1 MPELPEVETI
11 VRGLQHRSVGQK
23 IVRVKVSLPKIIRGD
38 KERFVSL
45 IEGASI
51 EEVRRQGKIIILGL
65 SNGMSILVHL
75 KLTGQLLYI
84 SQDVP
89 ADRHTHLV
97 FSLSGGEE
105 LRYVDLRQFGY
116 FLLTETS
123 EIFHL
128 PQLSALGPDPLKIS
142 LDEFK
147 GLISKRSGRI
157 KSLLLNQSFLAGI
170 GNIYADEILHLSGI
184 HPLQQAHIL
193 SESKIKRLHQAIREV
208 LARTIKYRGSSV
220 SDYLDLAG
228 QEGNYQRFHQVYQ
241 REGKPCLT
249 CQAKIARLK
258 IGNRSSYFCPNCQS

>member
-1 MPELPEVETI
+1 MPELPEIETI
-11 VRGLQHRSVGQK
+11 VRGLQQQIVGQK
-23 IVRVKVSLPKIIRGD
+23 IVRVKVNLAKIVRGD
-38 KERFVSL
+38 KERFASL

-51 EEVRRQGKIIILGL
+51 FEVRRQGKIIILGL

-75 KLTGQLLYI
+75 KLTGQLHCTLPEK
-84 SQDVP
+84 P
-89 ADRHTHLV
+89 AIKHTHLV
-97 FSLSGGEE
+97 FDLSGGEE

-116 FLLTETS
+116 FLLTKTS
-123 EIFHL
+123 EISHL

-184 HPLQQAHIL
+184 HPLQPAHLL
-193 SESKIKRLHQAIREV
+193 SEPKIKRLHQAIREV
-208 LARTIKYRGSSV
+208 LTRAIEYRGSSV
-220 SDYLDLAG
+220 SDYLDSNG
-228 QEGNYQRFHQVYQ
+228 QEGSYQRFHRVYR
-241 REGKPCLT
+241 REGKPCLA

-258 IGNRSSYFCPNCQS
+258 IGNRSSYFCPNCQR